1 MKFDKTKYQ
10 DLQFNDFKWIYWDR
24 GLHCFQKKE
33 SNGFSILHCS
43 EEQIANGDLEYMTL
57 HGITLSKERQNQV
70 RSEFSKKQY
79 HARKEKLRIKNPISN
94 NA

>member
-57 HGITLSKERQNQV
+57 HGLTLSLEMRRKTQNNFISDERKAKKERQ
-70 RSEFSKKQY
+70 KKS
-79 HARKEKLRIKNPISN
+79 HTFK
-94 NA
+94 